1 MSKTIID
8 KTEIEINNDGT
19 FQTIAMKG
27 RIVKPKDL
35 DKEFLSHRF
44 DPETLRIMFWSQFE
58 IDYSGG

>member
-1 MSKTIID
+1 
-8 KTEIEINNDGT
+8 
-19 FQTIAMKG
+19 MKG